1 MGVETLLIVKI
12 MLLYYIK
19 PLLSKKLKNSLR
31 FCLHGAASEH
41 GQDNLSFVSNQIQSS
56 QLSGIQEPTSP

>member
-19 PLLSKKLKNSLR
+19 PLLSKKLIEILPARGSL
-31 FCLHGAASEH
+31 
-41 GQDNLSFVSNQIQSS
+41 
-56 QLSGIQEPTSP
+56 